1 MRKLLLSS
9 LVIGAVTG
17 GVVSLSSTRAHA
29 STYKV
34 SKISYMA
41 PTAYYAK
48 SSKSGFLWDKK
59 HTKHQHNLKNYPKT
73 TWYATGKY
81 SMKSAKNSG
90 IYLQVS
96 NGNGK
101 AKGYVWT
108 GYLKKGINPANLQG
122 TLTDPYGASMSTYNV
137 DKSLN
142 KQLIDL
148 FPGTVPDKTL
158 QLTANY
164 IFMYLGR
171 GDNYTSVIEDMVG
184 IENQPSVMMVG
195 SNVALEKS
203 GNFIALEKKE
213 LKKTLSTK
221 GKRLTDFKGYR
232 IGAYAFPKHDKN
244 YGKSLI
250 LLMPQNQ

>member
-9 LVIGAVTG
+9 LLIGTVIGG
-17 GVVSLSSTRAHA
+17 IVSLNSTRAYA

-34 SKISYMA
+34 AKISRME

-48 SSKSGFLWDKK
+48 SAKSGYLWDKK
-59 HTKHQHNLKNYPKT
+59 HTKRQHNLKNYPKT

-81 SMKSAKNSG
+81 SMRSAKNSG

-101 AKGYVWT
+101 AQGYVWT
-108 GYLKKGINPANLQG
+108 GYLTKGTNPANPQG
-122 TLTDPYGASMSTYNV
+122 TLTDPFGISMSTYNV

-142 KQLIDL
+142 KQLIAL

-158 QLTANY
+158 QSAANY
-164 IFMYLGR
+164 FFLNIGH
-171 GDNYTSVIEDMVG
+171 GDDYTSVIEQMVG
-184 IENQPSVMMVG
+184 IKNEPSVIRFS
-195 SNVALEKS
+195 SNVVLEKS

-213 LKKTLSTK
+213 LKKQLSRENK
-221 GKRLTDFKGYR
+221 KFTDFKGYR
-232 IGAYAFPKHDKN
+232 IGAYAFPKHNKN
-244 YGKSLI
+244 YGKSVI
-250 LLMPQNQ
+250 LLMSQN